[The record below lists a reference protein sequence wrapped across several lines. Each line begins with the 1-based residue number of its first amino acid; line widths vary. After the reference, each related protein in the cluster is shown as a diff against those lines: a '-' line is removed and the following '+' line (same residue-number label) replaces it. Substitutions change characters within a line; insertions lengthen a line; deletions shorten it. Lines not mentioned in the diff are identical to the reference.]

1 MLPLAL
7 STLSAL
13 RSPPE
18 PCFGFKRIIQAH
30 VVQTVQISLY
40 CYHCCLSKNCL
51 IFDRSSPPTFFSTLR
66 TGYLLFTALLKKKD
80 MSWYRSRLARREW
93 PGATGRHACNLSAAR
108 GLCRVTGFWKVRGH
122 SGHMHNATEFFFFAH
137 FIVHTWQTSVC
148 KEGGDKALRVNFEGK
163 PGEDSLRPN
172 ALCSCSHTCL
182 SMGFS
187 KFASPNLCFQWVL
200 LPRSRKSKQLGYGK
214 MWNSTLGATDK
225 IKLLFS
231 VKLYTGVKL
240 QSIHHECCMCMLLS
254 CQRKPKEKF
263 LRSQS
268 LCN

>member
-1 MLPLAL
+1 
-7 STLSAL
+7 
-13 RSPPE
+13 
-18 PCFGFKRIIQAH
+18 
-30 VVQTVQISLY
+30 
-40 CYHCCLSKNCL
+40 
-51 IFDRSSPPTFFSTLR
+51 
-66 TGYLLFTALLKKKD
+66 

-93 PGATGRHACNLSAAR
+93 PDATGRHACNLSAAR
-108 GLCRVTGFWKVRGH
+108 GLCRVTGFLRPHAQCNW
-122 SGHMHNATEFFFFAH
+122 
-137 FIVHTWQTSVC
+137 IVLHILLCTHGKRVC
-148 KEGGDKALRVNFEGK
+148 VKRVVIKPLGWILRVNRERTVWG
-163 PGEDSLRPN
+163 PN
-172 ALCSCSHTCL
+172 ALCSCSHNCL

-225 IKLLFS
+225 IKLLFP

-240 QSIHHECCMCMLLS
+240 QSIHHECCMYMLLS

>member
-1 MLPLAL
+1 MLCKLYRL
-7 STLSAL
+7 
-13 RSPPE
+13 
-18 PCFGFKRIIQAH
+18 
-30 VVQTVQISLY
+30 VLY
-40 CYHCCLSKNCL
+40 CYHCCPSKNCL
-51 IFDRSSPPTFFSTLR
+51 IFDRTSPPTFFSTLR

-122 SGHMHNATEFFFFAH
+122 SGHMHNATEFFLH
-137 FIVHTWQTSVC
+137 ILLCTHGKRVC
-148 KEGGDKALRVNFEGK
+148 VKRVVIKPLGWILRVNRGRTVW
-163 PGEDSLRPN
+163 GPN

-182 SMGFS
+182 SMGFGKLHRQIS
-187 KFASPNLCFQWVL
+187 ASSESYYPEAEKASSWDME
-200 LPRSRKSKQLGYGK
+200 K

-225 IKLLFS
+225 IKLLFP